1 MAVGWEGR
9 VVGTDAVVNVGAP
22 VDAARGA
29 RAAYHGRLAA
39 WPDGRTSRV
48 ALVHAPRR
56 LRVDGVAAAVARV
69 PRGRVATVVAVT
81 RADVMTGLLRHV
93 HASLTGAGIRDMLCA
108 AADKMAYDAASGLAP
123 YRVLLGSAPSV
134 AASLVGRGE
143 AVFLVSCR
151 SVVVD
156 GDAYGNALA
165 RVAGAAGV
173 SGGGCG
179 DGAGGDAAP
188 RSTLPVFIPPWPP
201 AVPATVTAW
210 ANASSTV
217 TLPSL
222 LATAS
227 IPCAPCPHSRLRAR
241 GPRAPPPTT
250 PPSSRPTPCPAV
262 LRCAH

>member
-1 MAVGWEGR
+1 
-9 VVGTDAVVNVGAP
+9 
-22 VDAARGA
+22 
-29 RAAYHGRLAA
+29 
-39 WPDGRTSRV
+39 
-48 ALVHAPRR
+48 
-56 LRVDGVAAAVARV
+56 
-69 PRGRVATVVAVT
+69 
-81 RADVMTGLLRHV
+81 MTGLLRHV
-93 HASLTGAGIRDMLCA
+93 HASLTGAGIRDMLFA
-108 AADKMAYDAASGLAP
+108 AADEMAYDAASGLAP

-201 AVPATVTAW
+201 AVPAAVAAW

-217 TLPSL
+217 SLPSL

-227 IPCAPCPHSRLRAR
+227 IPCRSLPPLAFASAR
-241 GPRAPPPTT
+241 TAGTT
-250 PPSSRPTPCPAV
+250 PHDPAFISADALPRHVAVRALMIVGAWRGTPRDARAAWSGGGREV
-262 LRCAH
+262 RKHVRVG